1 MLRSYSCPQDI
12 GASVLNGALSTFLAV
27 AVLLFSTSYVFKTLA
42 TQFALTVGLGVLH
55 GLVLLPVL
63 LSLLGPAPFASAEPP
78 HKTDSIEI
86 PKVIQEE
93 EESGSAEDGFDENP
107 DLDDTHK
114 SDPEK
119 TEHAESFG
127 VPSEPGTKED

>member
-1 MLRSYSCPQDI
+1 MLQFLLILRIQDI

-63 LSLLGPAPFASAEPP
+63 LSLFGPEPFASAEPP
-78 HKTDSIEI
+78 HKTETIEM
-86 PKVIQEE
+86 KKNNAS
-93 EESGSAEDGFDENP
+93 EES
-107 DLDDTHK
+107 
-114 SDPEK
+114 SDPEAA
-119 TEHAESFG
+119 AE
-127 VPSEPGTKED
+127 